1 MGHIRSTAGNVAS
14 KLTASQLTIIIIRLI
29 EACASFLVSKGLIK
43 KREEFFSQTPPKEA
57 PTLII
62 AWIMN
67 DCDAINLDGTAK
79 DSSTVRSSY
88 THAQKMHASMTY
100 VFGRMYGLG
109 SLPWHYDNT
118 QDLMVGNPSVSE
130 KVSSYMVSLR
140 RRKVQAGEVASSAR
154 AITPVHSKHCLST
167 NHTQPHSSLFLLF

>member
-1 MGHIRSTAGNVAS
+1 TS
-14 KLTASQLTIIIIRLI
+14 
-29 EACASFLVSKGLIK
+29 
-43 KREEFFSQTPPKEA
+43 
-57 PTLII
+57 
-62 AWIMN
+62 
-67 DCDAINLDGTAK
+67 CDAINLDGTAK

-154 AITPVHSKHCLST
+154 AITPEIMGALYDH
-167 NHTQPHSSLFLLF
+167 NHKPENWIIHPYAPGTRGSSSGDEGLHTWGGP